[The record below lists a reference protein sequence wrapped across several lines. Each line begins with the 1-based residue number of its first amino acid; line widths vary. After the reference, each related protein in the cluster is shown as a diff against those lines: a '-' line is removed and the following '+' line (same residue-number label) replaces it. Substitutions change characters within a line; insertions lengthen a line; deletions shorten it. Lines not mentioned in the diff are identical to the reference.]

1 MGLVCK
7 SECCRPFLTFIR
19 MSRKGISV
27 RDEAAVN
34 LMVGC
39 TVFKY
44 NENVCKSSCDPNH
57 RTKMSSMNL
66 FR

>member
-1 MGLVCK
+1 MVCK
-7 SECCRPFLTFIR
+7 SVCSRPFLTFIR
-19 MSRKGISV
+19 ISRKGISA

-34 LMVGC
+34 SMMGC

-44 NENVCKSSCDPNH
+44 RENACKFFCDPNH

-66 FR
+66 FH

>member
-1 MGLVCK
+1 MCK
-7 SECCRPFLTFIR
+7 SVCSRPSLTFIR

-44 NENVCKSSCDPNH
+44 CENVCLLV
-57 RTKMSSMNL
+57 T
-66 FR
+66 

>member
-1 MGLVCK
+1 MVCK

-34 LMVGC
+34 LIVGC
-39 TVFKY
+39 TELKY
-44 NENVCKSSCDPNH
+44 RENACKSFCDPNH

-66 FR
+66 FH